1 MNKQQLPIGIFDS
14 GLGGLTVYKQ
24 IRKLLPNENLVYFG
38 DTARVPYGTKGKE
51 TIIDFAVQITKFLN
65 DIPVK
70 AIVVA
75 CNTASSYALKKLQK
89 IVEIPVIG
97 VIEPGVKSA
106 NRETKNNKVGVIGT
120 TGTIRSNSYRDIFKN
135 ANSDVEVFSQDCPLF
150 VPLVE
155 EGWIEHSV
163 TYEIAREYL
172 SEIIKTDIDSLILGC
187 THYPLLENVISKVL
201 PKSVQIIN
209 SSTEVAREI
218 RNVLRENDLL
228 NSSVEGN
235 GIDKFF
241 VTDYPQKFI
250 SISKNILGYSLENVE
265 LIATEYLDKYSE

>member
-120 TGTIRSNSYRDIFKN
+120 TGTIRSNSYRDVFKN